1 MGERSKTKQFKAGIQ
16 NADDILFLLTGSR
29 FKDVIGNTVS
39 TFGEELTRKLTGV
52 FTGIDELRMSPDSPY
67 SVLGIHPNALDV
79 VVRGAYRA
87 LAREYHPDTG
97 LKPDPAKFQKVTEA
111 YDAIMKERQAKP
123 E

>member
-1 MGERSKTKQFKAGIQ
+1 MSARKAAKQFKAGIQ

-29 FKDVIGNTVS
+29 FKDVIGNAVN
-39 TFGEELTRKLTGV
+39 TFGEELTRKLTGI
-52 FTGIDELRMSPDSPY
+52 FTGEAGAELAADNPY
-67 SVLGIHPNALDV
+67 SILGIHPDALDV

-87 LAREYHPDTG
+87 LAKEYHPDTG

-111 YDAIMKERQAKP
+111 YNTILRERQAKP